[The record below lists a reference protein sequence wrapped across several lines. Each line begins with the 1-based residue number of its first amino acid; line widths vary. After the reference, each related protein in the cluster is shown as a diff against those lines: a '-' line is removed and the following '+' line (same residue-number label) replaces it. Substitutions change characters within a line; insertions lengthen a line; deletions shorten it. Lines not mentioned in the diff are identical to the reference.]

1 MKLSFNRILMS
12 VMFAIMPVFIL
23 LNTLLLEINFLSVLL
38 TIVIVTGL
46 ICALQIKNKYVK
58 IGVIAVAIILFIL
71 TNSIESLQY
80 GLKELTDRYS
90 QFMGQYKNK
99 ITDTIWWVDDSET
112 IGVHLFSFDKKKIYN
127 LFVDYPENLSK
138 EEKEIFNN
146 ENSFWKEFF

>member
-99 ITDTIWWVDDSET
+99 ITDKIET
-112 IGVHLFSFDKKKIYN
+112 
-127 LFVDYPENLSK
+127 
-138 EEKEIFNN
+138 
-146 ENSFWKEFF
+146 